1 MARRCGITG
10 KTVMFGHNVSHS
22 QRKTNRRFNP
32 NMQVTS
38 LLSDALGRPVRLRLT
53 TAAIRTIEKNGG
65 LDSFL
70 IKTKATELGDAE
82 RRLKKQIEG
91 AKAKREAAKAA

>member
-1 MARRCGITG
+1 MARRCGIAG

-32 NMQVTS
+32 NLQVTS
-38 LLSDALGRPVRLRLT
+38 LLSDVLGVPVRLRLT

-70 IKTKATELGDAE
+70 IKTKAHDLGDTE
-82 RRLKKQIEG
+82 RALKK
-91 AKAKREAAKAA
+91 RCLLYTSPSPRD